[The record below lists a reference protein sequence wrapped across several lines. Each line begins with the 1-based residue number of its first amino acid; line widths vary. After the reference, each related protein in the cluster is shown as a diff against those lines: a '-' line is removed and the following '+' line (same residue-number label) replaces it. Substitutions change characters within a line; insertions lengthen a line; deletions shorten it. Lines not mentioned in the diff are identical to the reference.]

1 MLKNMFKAMVLST
14 KIYNVFKKEL
24 GLEEIDSIDFQ
35 GCDIY
40 VTCTYI
46 TVDNCKGN
54 LYKIPFGK
62 INGKLIDRDDIYNG
76 YEDFPDWV
84 VCNVEDLYTFLKA

>member
-1 MLKNMFKAMVLST
+1 MLANMFKAMVLST
-14 KIYNVFKKEL
+14 KIYRVVEKEL

-46 TVDNCKGN
+46 TVDNCKGD

-84 VCNVEDLYTFLKA
+84 VSKLDDLYAFLKA

>member
-54 LYKIPFGK
+54 LVKIPFGK

-84 VCNVEDLYTFLKA
+84 VCKLEDLYAFLRA